1 MRGSRRNGKA
11 KQQGVEHSFFITNT
25 PLKDLV
31 QPEGRGGG
39 PAQGALKGGTTAREG
54 GSAAKPVRLGEAT
67 RVVVSELSS
76 GSCGGQNPSVLPLR
90 QHRPPSFNYKLSE
103 HFLFKLV

>member
-39 PAQGALKGGTTAREG
+39 PAQGALQGGTTAREG
-54 GSAAKPVRLGEAT
+54 GECSETSALRGGYAGRGVGAELG
-67 RVVVSELSS
+67 VVWRAE
-76 GSCGGQNPSVLPLR
+76 PLC
-90 QHRPPSFNYKLSE
+90 PAAAPTPASKF
-103 HFLFKLV
+103 

>member
-39 PAQGALKGGTTAREG
+39 PAQGALQGGTTARERRMTEG
-54 GSAAKPVRLGEAT
+54 RGCSRWYVLTSNGSTSAT
-67 RVVVSELSS
+67 QLLRTGWWLRDH
-76 GSCGGQNPSVLPLR
+76 SCSC
-90 QHRPPSFNYKLSE
+90 
-103 HFLFKLV
+103 